1 VNEMRLPQSE
11 TLLQL
16 PPEWPDDV
24 GDSILKYIRR
34 SHRKLV
40 VIDDD
45 PTGSQVVY
53 NIPVLTDWSSQ
64 SLVDELKTDLPAF
77 FLLTNSRSLLLP
89 AAKTINAEIGRSL
102 AAAIDSTDCSIAVVS
117 RSDST
122 LRGHFPGEVQA
133 LVAGLQ
139 QDFHAWLIIPAL
151 PSAGRYTIQN
161 VHYVAEGDWL
171 IPAGQSPYAQDATFG
186 YRASN
191 LKEWVQEKTNGQI
204 QADQVQSVSLDDIRL
219 GGPERVMQRLLDLPH
234 GSVCIVNA
242 VSRRDLD
249 VFTLGLLMAEEQGH
263 AYLYRTGPTFVPARI
278 GIRPYELLSPDALDM
293 TEKSGGLIV
302 VGSYVPK
309 TSGQVNHLFE
319 HGGVHP
325 IEIQVEKL
333 LDPAARQA
341 EVERIASQA
350 DRQLAQGTDTV
361 LYTSRKLITGQD
373 ASESRAIGQSIS
385 DGVIEILHEIKTR
398 PRYILAKGGIT
409 SHDVATKGLAVQRAM
424 VIGQIVNGVSVWILG
439 SESRYKGLPYLV
451 FPGNVGGPD
460 ALSEVVLRLKL
471 KNGEG

>member
-1 VNEMRLPQSE
+1 MNETRLPRSE

-16 PPEWPDDV
+16 PPEWPNDV
-24 GDSILKYIRR
+24 GDSIQKYIKR

-45 PTGSQVVY
+45 PTGSQVVH
-53 NIPVLTDWSSQ
+53 NIPVLTAWSSQ
-64 SLVDELKTDLPAF
+64 SLANELQTDLPAF
-77 FLLTNSRSLLLP
+77 FLLTTSRSLLLP
-89 AAKTINAEIGRSL
+89 AAEAVNAEIGRSL
-102 AAAIDSTDCSIAVVS
+102 AAAVDRTGCSIAVVS

-122 LRGHFPGEVQA
+122 LRGHFPGEVNA
-133 LVAGLQ
+133 LAAGLQ

-151 PSAGRYTIQN
+151 PSAGRHTIQD
-161 VHYVAEGDWL
+161 VHYVAEDDWL
-171 IPAGQSPYAQDATFG
+171 IPAGQSQYAQDATFG

-191 LKEWVQEKTNGQI
+191 LKEWIQEKTGGQI
-204 QADQVQSVSLDDIRL
+204 KADQVQSVSLDDIRL
-219 GGPERVMQRLLDLPH
+219 GGPERVMQRLRELPH

-263 AYLYRTGPTFVPARI
+263 SYLYRTGPTFVPARI
-278 GIRPYELLSPDALDM
+278 GIRPYGTLSPEALDL
-293 TEKSGGLIV
+293 TEEGGGLIV

-319 HGGVHP
+319 NGGVHP

-333 LDPAARQA
+333 LDPSARQA

-350 DRQLAQGTDTV
+350 DRQLVQGTDTV

-385 DGVIEILHEIKTR
+385 DGVIEILHGIKTR

-424 VIGQIVNGVSVWILG
+424 VIGQIVTGVSVWILG
-439 SESRYKGLPYLV
+439 PESRYEGLAYMV

-460 ALSEVVLRLKL
+460 ALSEVVLRLKP
-471 KNGEG
+471 KNRAG